1 MEEKYIQLFTRQIEK
16 LDTEDFDL
24 EAWKSSTIVLLKK
37 VFGAQDPKIEQI
49 EKLKIDYSSWTLR
62 DSNAKY
68 KPIETCKQ
76 IGKEILL
83 SAIDEIELLGVNDN
97 KTALKAFFSEG
108 QLDKLKSKDQKIEE
122 KKAIIRQLKKNE
134 LESIVLSLFEEN
146 YSSSK

>member
-68 KPIETCKQ
+68 KPIETCKK

-108 QLDKLKSKDQKIEE
+108 QLDKLKSKE
-122 KKAIIRQLKKNE
+122 K
-134 LESIVLSLFEEN
+134 S
-146 YSSSK
+146 